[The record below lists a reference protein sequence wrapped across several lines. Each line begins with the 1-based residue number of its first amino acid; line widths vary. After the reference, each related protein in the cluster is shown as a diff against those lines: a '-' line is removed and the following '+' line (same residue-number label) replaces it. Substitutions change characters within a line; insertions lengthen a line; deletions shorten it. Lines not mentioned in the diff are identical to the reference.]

1 MSKGKEGAGGV
12 ERERERGREEK
23 RDFFSSCKPFQLC
36 SGLRTEAG
44 REKRGSPHFNKRT
57 GKERRGT
64 GNAYHFVLYE
74 IQRREQDKYDEADK
88 EGLLV
93 KKRKTLSA
101 K

>member
-1 MSKGKEGAGGV
+1 MSKGKEGAGGIQ
-12 ERERERGREEK
+12 RESERGREEK

-36 SGLRTEAG
+36 SGLRTETG
-44 REKRGSPHFNKRT
+44 REKRGSPHFNNRT

-64 GNAYHFVLYE
+64 GNAYHFVLNE

-93 KKRKTLSA
+93 KTRKTLSA